1 MEGDYPWKSFPRSS
15 FVEFMLKPLDYRTFE
30 DILAF
35 FRIIIYGVNV
45 GHARLSQWYPL
56 KSLSV
61 SHAEH
66 ASMSAPREQ
75 SPAMMSL
82 LSMPENASTAVHA
95 STSAP
100 LPPSSEDETNDRGV
114 CRGPYHHFAF
124 PFLRFLPEAS

>member
-1 MEGDYPWKSFPRSS
+1 MEVIPTFIICRIQ
-15 FVEFMLKPLDYRTFE
+15 LKPSDYRTFE

-75 SPAMMSL
+75 SPATMSP
-82 LSMPENASTAVHA
+82 LSMPEKASTAEHV

-100 LPPSSEDETNDRGV
+100 LPPSSEDKT
-114 CRGPYHHFAF
+114 CRGEC
-124 PFLRFLPEAS
+124 RGT